1 MVEQRVA
8 IVTGAARGIGRG
20 IAVKLA
26 EDGFDI
32 AVADLESQHEEARK
46 TLDEIEALGRKA
58 FFRSTDVSDHDQ
70 VFGLVDD
77 TVAELGTLDVMVN
90 NAGICQVVPFMEITP
105 EQLDQI
111 VHINLFSV
119 VFGIQAAAAKFEEL
133 GKEKGKIISASSIAG
148 FEGFPILAAYSSTKF
163 GVRALTQAAAKELAP
178 KNITV
183 NGYAPGIVDTPM
195 WDYIDEEMS
204 KINGK
209 PIGQNFK
216 DMVDTIAL
224 GRCEVPRDVAGAV
237 SFLASDNA
245 DYVTGQTIIVD
256 GGMQYR

>member
-1 MVEQRVA
+1 MTDQRVA

-26 EDGFDI
+26 EDGFDV
-32 AVADLESQHEEARK
+32 AVADLESQRDEAQE
-46 TLDEIEALGRKA
+46 TLKQIEAAGRRA
-58 FFRSTDVSDHDQ
+58 FFRPTDVSEREQ

-77 TVAELGTLDVMVN
+77 TVDELGTLDVMVN

-105 EQLDQI
+105 EQLEQI

-119 VFGIQAAAAKFEEL
+119 VFGIQAAANKFGEL

-148 FEGFPILAAYSSTKF
+148 FEGFPILGAYSSTKF
-163 GVRALTQAAAKELAP
+163 GVRALTQVAAKELAP
-178 KNITV
+178 RNITV

-195 WDYIDEEMS
+195 WTYIDAEMG

-209 PIGQNFK
+209 PVGQNFA